1 MKLICEICENTDV
14 LSFNETFKGI
24 DIVGCRQCGLVWNR
38 NMMDEREQ
46 LEFYQ
51 KQNRAHGG
59 VNRTYLLSMLAR
71 ASCVVEFLG
80 DDLRAGQKHL
90 DVGCAEGT
98 LLALTR
104 TQGLDVQGLEVDV
117 NHSRFARDV
126 RKLPVLPMTLDNAPL
141 EARSFDLLSFVH
153 VVEHLF
159 HPVQVLS
166 TARDLLR
173 DNGLMYIEVPNM
185 NQPLPGVRH
194 FFRPIHNFYF
204 TANTLRALVSRA
216 GFTPLRVGFSGRDGS
231 VQLLAKKSETAASV
245 SDVAVWRDDVRHY
258 RAKAQRERNRPYLL
272 FKLLFTHLLAQ
283 EWEKRKALRRYGQLL
298 PELHTT
304 TD

>member
-1 MKLICEICENTDV
+1 MKLICEVCENRELLVFD
-14 LSFNETFKGI
+14 EKFKGI
-24 DIVGCRQCGLVWNR
+24 DIVGCKRCGLVWNR
-38 NMMDEREQ
+38 NMADESEQ

-51 KQNRAHGG
+51 KQNRAHGSIS
-59 VNRTYLLSMLAR
+59 RTYLLSMLAR

-80 DDLRAGQKHL
+80 SDLRAGQKHL

-104 TQGLDVQGLEVDV
+104 TKGLDVQGLEVDV

-126 RKLPVLPMTLDNAPL
+126 RRLPVLPMTLEAAPL
-141 EARSFDLLSFVH
+141 ETGSFDLLSFVH

-173 DNGLMYIEVPNM
+173 DDGLIYIEVPNM
-185 NQPLPGVRH
+185 NQPLPGLRH

-231 VQLLAKKSETAASV
+231 VQLLAVKSQKPASP
-245 SDVAVWRDDVRHY
+245 SDLSAWRDDARRY
-258 RAKAQRERNRPYLL
+258 RAKAHRERNRPYLL
-272 FKLLFTHLLAQ
+272 LKLLFTHLLAQ
-283 EWEKRKALRRYGQLL
+283 EWEKRKALRRYGKLL
-298 PELHTT
+298 PELGTAK
-304 TD
+304 